1 MGGREDEGIRRKVE
15 DGGSGMENINNRGLN
30 KPSGAERA
38 ARKMEGKNVSG

>member
-1 MGGREDEGIRRKVE
+1 
-15 DGGSGMENINNRGLN
+15 MENINNRGLI